1 VSLVARHL
9 ENHGVPTVIAGS
21 AKDIVEHCGVPR
33 FLFTDFPLGNSA
45 GKPNDI
51 KSQQNTLDLALT
63 LLESARAPRTT
74 IQSPQIWSD
83 DQEWKLD
90 FQNVDRISPEELKI
104 RRTEFDK
111 IKQIGQ
117 QVRDNTKPD
126 LME

>member
-1 VSLVARHL
+1 MSLVARHL
-9 ENHGVPTVIAGS
+9 ENHGVPTVITGS

>member
-1 VSLVARHL
+1 MSLVARHL

>member
-1 VSLVARHL
+1 MSLVARHL

-117 QVRDNTKPD
+117 QVRDNIKPD

>member
-1 VSLVARHL
+1 MSLVARHL

-51 KSQQNTLDLALT
+51 NSQQNTLDLALT

-117 QVRDNTKPD
+117 RVRDNTKPD
-126 LME
+126 LIE

>member
-1 VSLVARHL
+1 MSLVARHL

-117 QVRDNTKPD
+117 RVRDNTKPD
-126 LME
+126 LIE